1 MAAQAGFYLQVERCR
16 ALADSAT
23 GVIVA
28 SMAGAIVASEL
39 SSVGN
44 GDAAKVGAHAQ
55 DDQPFRI
62 LNSLG
67 IRLRIPKGSRVH
79 RCNISNLLGG
89 PVSDEQRL
97 ATPLEGHVLTY
108 GEGGQSELSVER
120 HFVGLFYL
128 PGCRP
133 ALSQSWPWPE
143 RPERR
148 TRS

>member
-97 ATPLEGHVLTY
+97 ATPLEGHVLALRDVTKLHFTSVWSTSSSTTY
-108 GEGGQSELSVER
+108 RLLYFPSRNQ
-120 HFVGLFYL
+120 
-128 PGCRP
+128 
-133 ALSQSWPWPE
+133 
-143 RPERR
+143 
-148 TRS
+148 